1 MSPTT
6 LLAQEL
12 APRPLG
18 ARHGAPSAALLN
30 ALQDAL
36 TSERRLLEDLI
47 AQMRRQRTA
56 VAADDIQGVDDST
69 FATHRIL
76 ATLGQARQRR
86 RQLNVLLGG
95 SEECTLREL
104 DELLGD
110 LVDDRLRDARLRLQ
124 QAADVLTREVGMNRK
139 LLREALTSTDQHVRT
154 LVGGTAAPA
163 TYASEGLS
171 APVPAGTRGV
181 LLNRTV

>member
-6 LLAQEL
+6 LY
-12 APRPLG
+12 APESVSRP
-18 ARHGAPSAALLN
+18 AVPSTTLLDT
-30 ALQDAL
+30 LHDAL
-36 TSERRLLEDLI
+36 VSERRLLDDLI
-47 AQMRRQRTA
+47 AQMRRQRAA
-56 VAADDIQGVDDST
+56 VASDDIQGVDDST

-95 SEECTLREL
+95 SEDCTLREL
-104 DELLGD
+104 EELLGEQ
-110 LVDDRLRDARLRLQ
+110 VDDRFRDARVRLQ

-139 LLREALTSTDQHVRT
+139 LLREALTTTDQHVRT
-154 LVGGTAAPA
+154 LVGAPAAPA
-163 TYASEGLS
+163 TYATEGMHT
-171 APVPAGTRGV
+171 AVPAGTRGV

>member
-6 LLAQEL
+6 LLAPET
-12 APRPLG
+12 APRAGGVSPAMLE
-18 ARHGAPSAALLN
+18 ALY
-30 ALQDAL
+30 DAL
-36 TSERRLLEDLI
+36 FSERRLLDDLI

-56 VAADDIQGVDDST
+56 VATDDIQGVDDST

-104 DELLGD
+104 EELLGER
-110 LVDDRLRDARLRLQ
+110 VDERLRDARLRLQ

-139 LLREALTSTDQHVRT
+139 LLREALSSTQQHVRT
-154 LVGGTAAPA
+154 LAGGMTMPT
-163 TYASEGLS
+163 TYATEGI
-171 APVPAGTRGV
+171 VPTTPSGSRGV
-181 LLNRTV
+181 LVNRTV